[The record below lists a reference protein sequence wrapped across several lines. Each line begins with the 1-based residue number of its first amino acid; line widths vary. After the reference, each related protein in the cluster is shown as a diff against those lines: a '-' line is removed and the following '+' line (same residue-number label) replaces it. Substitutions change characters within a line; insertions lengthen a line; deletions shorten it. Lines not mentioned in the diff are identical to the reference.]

1 MGLVAACMGERERVS
16 SQERKFRK
24 SHRGSTAADPA
35 GTASH
40 TRRCVM
46 KRVLFSALVVCL
58 ALVATAQVQG
68 QEPPDFLERY
78 ASMKNTMTELP

>member
-1 MGLVAACMGERERVS
+1 
-16 SQERKFRK
+16 
-24 SHRGSTAADPA
+24 
-35 GTASH
+35 
-40 TRRCVM
+40 M